1 MSSSTSRDNKTP
13 VGQSSDLLEALISIL
28 SNSGAEYS
36 IAPLYNASTQS
47 IAIIIPGVVLR
58 DGKLE
63 EER

>member
-13 VGQSSDLLEALISIL
+13 VGQSSALLWAISSLL

-36 IAPLYNASTQS
+36 IAPLWNASTNS

>member
-1 MSSSTSRDNKTP
+1 MRDNKTP
-13 VGQSSDLLEALISIL
+13 VGQSSGLLEALTRLL
-28 SNSGAEYS
+28 SNSDAEYS
-36 IAPLYNASTQS
+36 IAPLWNASTQS

>member
-1 MSSSTSRDNKTP
+1 MTTRDNKTALRAEF
-13 VGQSSDLLEALISIL
+13 GAIQAAILELQNAGV
-28 SNSGAEYS
+28 NYS

>member
-1 MSSSTSRDNKTP
+1 MRDNKTP
-13 VGQSSDLLEALISIL
+13 VGQSSALFEALTRLL

-36 IAPLYNASTQS
+36 IAPLWNASTNS